1 MKRSLIL
8 RRLQVNDLL
17 QELMVEAGFARR
29 FIHPANPDGKH
40 ISVDPETKKKAQKF
54 SELIIN
60 ECKKLIDEKSSEKL
74 TKHFGIK

>member
-1 MKRSLIL
+1 M

>member
-1 MKRSLIL
+1 M

-74 TKHFGIK
+74 TKHFGLK

>member
-1 MKRSLIL
+1 M
-8 RRLQVNDLL
+8 NDLL

-40 ISVDPETKKKAQKF
+40 ISVDPEIKKKAQKF

>member
-1 MKRSLIL
+1 MKGSLLL
-8 RRLQVNDLL
+8 RRFQVNDLL

-40 ISVDPETKKKAQKF
+40 ISVDPEIKKKAQKF

-60 ECKKLIDEKSSEKL
+60 ECKKLIDEKSSDKL
-74 TKHFGIK
+74 TKHFGLK

>member
-74 TKHFGIK
+74 TKHFGLK